1 MIKNYFKIAW
11 RNLLKNKF
19 YSAVNITGLAGG
31 LAVGIMI
38 LLWVQDEFSYDS
50 FHANAANIY
59 KVNAH
64 LGKGSDASVWEGVP
78 APIAVF
84 CKQSIPEVVN
94 AVRLDNVNV
103 KMELSYQDKKFY
115 GSKIACV
122 DSTFFSVFDFRL
134 LQGDA
139 TKPFPYINSIII
151 SASEARK
158 IFGSEKDA
166 VGKVLA
172 TDLGKT
178 LGTDLANFT
187 VSGVMQDFPENS
199 TLQYNI
205 LLPMTLDADYFARSG
220 GNGEWKTM
228 DEDLGNFSFQ
238 TYLQLQKGV
247 SADVVAKKITQIFR
261 DKKGADAKDD
271 SFSMQ
276 SLQSRH
282 LVAADGSTSAA
293 QTVNIFLAVA
303 ILILLIAC
311 INYINLS
318 TARSVMRSKE
328 VSMRKIIGAARY
340 QLFIQ
345 FIVESALLFLLASAL
360 SFLLIYLLL
369 PLYNELSG
377 KHLLFS
383 LTDTNIWM
391 VVGSAV
397 AGTLLLS
404 SVYPALQLS
413 SFRPIKALKG
423 TQSFGVSNALFRKIL
438 VVTQFV
444 FSVGLITA
452 TIVISGQLKYIRA
465 KDLGYD
471 KEHVFKVQMKN
482 EFESQYDAVRAE
494 LLQQPGVLG
503 VATSGNS
510 IIGSYSSTGDT
521 YWEGKESGR
530 TFLIQANSIDR
541 NFIPLLKM
549 HMQSGGNFTGSKFD
563 SAHFILNETAVR
575 EAGIKDPVGKSFT
588 LWQTKG
594 TIIGVVKDFNY
605 ASLKDVVKP
614 AIFYYKPANAVMY
627 VKASGKDA
635 PRAIAATE
643 KLWKTYEPGYP
654 FEYSF
659 LEDDY
664 NHLYQADQ
672 RSGSLFKVFTAVAIL
687 ISCLGLF
694 ALATYTAQVKTKEI
708 GIRKVLGASVARI
721 TALLAKEFI
730 ILVLIAF
737 LIATPVAWMFM
748 NKWLQNYAYRIN
760 ISWWIFIGS
769 GFIAILIALITV
781 SFQSIK
787 AAMANPVKSL
797 RTE

>member
-1 MIKNYFKIAW
+1 MIKNYLKTAW
-11 RNLLKNKF
+11 RNLLRNKF
-19 YSAVNITGLAGG
+19 YSAINITGLAGG

-50 FHANAANIY
+50 FHANSADIY
-59 KVNAH
+59 KINAH
-64 LGKGSDASVWEGVP
+64 LGKGNDASVWEGVP

-84 CKQSIPEVVN
+84 CKQAIPEVVN
-94 AVRLDNVNV
+94 SVRLDNINV
-103 KMELSYQDKKFY
+103 KMELSYKDNKFY

-122 DSTFFSVFDFRL
+122 DSTFFTVFNFKL
-134 LQGDA
+134 LQGNA
-139 TKPFPYINSIII
+139 AKPFPHMNSIII

-158 IFGSEKDA
+158 IFGNENA

-172 TDLGKT
+172 TDLGKI
-178 LGTDLANFT
+178 LGTDLASFM
-187 VSGVMQDFPENS
+187 VSGVMEDFPENS
-199 TLQYNI
+199 TLQFNI

-220 GNGEWKTM
+220 GNGDWKTM
-228 DEDLGNFSFQ
+228 DEDLGSFSFQ
-238 TYLQLQKGV
+238 TYLQLQKGA

-261 DKKGADAKDD
+261 DKKGVDAKDD

-282 LVAADGSTSAA
+282 LVAANGSTSAA
-293 QTVNIFLAVA
+293 QTVNIFLVVA

-345 FIVESALLFLLASAL
+345 FIVESALLFLFASAL

-369 PLYNELSG
+369 PLYNNLSG
-377 KHLLFS
+377 KRLVFS

-391 VVGSAV
+391 VIGSSI
-397 AGTLLLS
+397 AGTLVLS

-413 SFRPIKALKG
+413 SFKPINALKG
-423 TQSFGVSNALFRKIL
+423 KQSFGVSNALFRKIL

-452 TIVISGQLKYIRA
+452 TIVISGQLKYIEE

-471 KEHVFKVQMKN
+471 KEHVFNVQMKN
-482 EFESQYDAVRAE
+482 ELENHYDAVRAQ
-494 LLQQPGVLG
+494 LLKQPGVSG

-510 IIGSYSSTGDT
+510 IVGSYSSTADT
-521 YWEGKESGR
+521 YWEGKQTGR

-541 NFIPLLKM
+541 NFIPLLKL
-549 HMQSGGNFTGSKFD
+549 HMQSGNNFTGSKFD

-605 ASLKDVVKP
+605 ASLKDVVRP
-614 AIFYYKPANAVMY
+614 AIFYYKPASSVMY

-635 PRAIAATE
+635 PNAIAATE
-643 KLWKTYEPGYP
+643 KLWKSYVPDYP

-672 RSGSLFKVFTAVAIL
+672 RSGILFNVFTAVAIL

-721 TALLAKEFI
+721 AALLAKEFI
-730 ILVLIAF
+730 VLVLIAL
-737 LIATPVAWMFM
+737 LIATPIAWIFM
-748 NKWLQNYAYRIN
+748 DKWLQNYAYRIN
-760 ISWWIFIGS
+760 ISWWIFIAS
-769 GFIAILIALITV
+769 GCMAILIALITI

-787 AAMANPVKSL
+787 AAIANPVKSL